1 MKKIFIITMILS
13 AMMSVSAL
21 AGQCKLQTDC
31 PIYTVKEGQT
41 LTKKKKRSI
50 KATIDYFIEHPEE
63 DYISI
68 SSKDFPSMDAHWYM
82 NIVTQKLDYIFD
94 DILIVSNKKF
104 VLNTIPCFLTSESK
118 VDGITNFCFKNLHVR
133 EALEIQDFLNQ
144 TYRQLPEL
152 GIHNGTDQIEALKKI
167 DNFVC
172 DLVTYDENYQGDFIH
187 IFSTRR
193 GVCTD
198 YAMLVKALA
207 QGASIEAYY
216 IASNTENH
224 AWNQIFI
231 DGIAYEL
238 DSCFNDL
245 NNNHDLFMLTRN
257 QMSKTNNHKFI
268 DEKY

>member
-41 LTKKKKRSI
+41 LTNEEQRAI
-50 KATIDYFIEHPEE
+50 EATIDYFIEHPEE

-144 TYRQLPEL
+144 TYRQLPE
-152 GIHNGTDQIEALKKI
+152 
-167 DNFVC
+167 
-172 DLVTYDENYQGDFIH
+172 
-187 IFSTRR
+187 
-193 GVCTD
+193 
-198 YAMLVKALA
+198 
-207 QGASIEAYY
+207 
-216 IASNTENH
+216 
-224 AWNQIFI
+224 
-231 DGIAYEL
+231 
-238 DSCFNDL
+238 
-245 NNNHDLFMLTRN
+245 
-257 QMSKTNNHKFI
+257 
-268 DEKY
+268 